1 MNRNDILQLCL
12 KDLALLRSSAQNVAH
27 LNLLK
32 AKKSTE
38 FIEIDKVE
46 RDLIFQ
52 IGKNKAFNIENK
64 ELEEELKTIKK
75 QKELILNKIGL
86 TTKDLTPQ
94 YRCQYCQD
102 IGYTQNEMCVCLRA
116 LLHKQTLQL
125 SGAEKTNL
133 VTFEN
138 FNENVASSEEHQKTL
153 LKIKLKFQSIAENFP
168 ENHPNFI
175 VLNGKTGVGKTFLTE
190 CLASEIVKKG
200 YIASFISAFGMNNL
214 FLNYHTTFSNDKASY
229 LNSLL
234 DPELLVIDD
243 LGTEPI
249 LKNITKEYLYLI
261 LSERSR
267 LNKLTV
273 VTTNLEPT
281 ELLSRY
287 NERIF
292 SRLYNKRESFAA
304 QIVGKD
310 IRIRSK

>member
-1 MNRNDILQLCL
+1 MNKNDILQLCL
-12 KDLALLRSSAQNVAH
+12 KDLALLRASAQNIAH

-32 AKKSTE
+32 AKKSTD
-38 FIEIDKVE
+38 FVEIDKVE

-64 ELEEELKTIKK
+64 DLEEKLKEIKN
-75 QKELILNKIGL
+75 QKELVLNKIGL
-86 TTKDLTPQ
+86 TTKDLSPQ
-94 YRCQYCQD
+94 YRCKYCQD

-116 LLHKQTLQL
+116 LLHKQTLQA

-133 VTFEN
+133 VTFDN
-138 FNENVASSEEHQKTL
+138 FNEQVASSEEHQKTL
-153 LKIKLKFQSIAENFP
+153 LKIKLKFQTIAENFP
-168 ENHPNFI
+168 EDHPNYI
-175 VLNGKTGVGKTFLTE
+175 VLSGKTGVGKTFLTE
-190 CLASEIVKKG
+190 CLASEIVKRG

-214 FLNYHTTFSNDKASY
+214 FLNYHTTFNNDKVSY

-243 LGTEPI
+243 LGTEPV

-267 LNKLTV
+267 HNKLTV
-273 VTTNLEPT
+273 ITTNLEPI
-281 ELLSRY
+281 ELMNRY

-292 SRLYNKRESFAA
+292 SRLFNKRESFVA
-304 QIVGKD
+304 QIIGKD
-310 IRIRSK
+310 IRIKK